1 MDVNKLKLAAF
12 LFVVITVSCTSKT
25 KDNLSAEKNPQKVIA
40 KEGVEYAYP
49 HFSNDGKKILFQSNE
64 SGKWRISTMNIN
76 GSNIKELSTDTF
88 NSYFA
93 DWSPDNTLICFVAD
107 KTGFEEI
114 YIMNADGANKKQ
126 LTNNK
131 AQNIHPYFSPNG
143 KKIFFSST
151 LNGSNNLD
159 VYQMDIDG
167 TDIKQITTTLDNE
180 TCARMSPDN
189 RYLTY
194 LKNNNKGLDDLF
206 LLSVSDSIEVNLT
219 DTKTL
224 DGWPSWSPDG
234 KHIIFSA
241 VKNDQY
247 RLFTYNLENKKINQ
261 LTNPPWPNNDCRA
274 NFSRN
279 GKMIVFNRQLDNK
292 DSRSNAIY
300 ILFLE

>member
-1 MDVNKLKLAAF
+1 MDVNKLTLMF
-12 LFVVITVSCTSKT
+12 LFVATVISCSTNSSKET
-25 KDNLSAEKNPQKVIA
+25 KPKLVLA

-49 HFSNDGKKILFQSNE
+49 HFSKDGAKILFQSNE
-64 SGKWRISTMNIN
+64 SGNWQICIVNLK
-76 GSNIKELSTDTF
+76 GSNIKELTTDTF
-88 NSYFA
+88 NCYFP
-93 DWSPDNTLICFVAD
+93 DWSPDNKLICFVSD
-107 KTGFEEI
+107 KTGYEEI
-114 YIMNADGANKKQ
+114 YIMNADGTNKKQ

-131 AQNIHPYFSPNG
+131 ARNIHPYFSPNG
-143 KKIFFSST
+143 EKIFFSST
-151 LNGSNNLD
+151 LNGSNSLD

-189 RYLTY
+189 KYLTY

-206 LLSVSDSIEVNLT
+206 LLSVSDSMEVNLT

-300 ILFLE
+300 ILHLE